1 MFNLK
6 SLLDIE
12 YYKSVCNVSYLILI
26 LVLIFFITFAIK
38 THKRY
43 IKVKDLIGD
52 YDNKVAEGFQ
62 NIQED
67 DKEQILKDLNIDKN
81 DIDIVKR
88 NNREKLSGKGDTAV
102 KEDKVEKPDTMII
115 TPSKIITISPDKI
128 YDKFYADVYDTVALD
143 KPKVTFE
150 AGYIK
155 SLIDLD
161 RGDNKILDVGCGTGQ
176 HTKYLSEHTEYVGLD
191 KSNDMLRHARMN
203 INNNCRLVAGDANKL
218 SVVAEDAFSHIICLY
233 FTIYYFKDPDKLFY
247 NFGRWLK
254 KDGILVIH
262 LVDRDKFD
270 PVLNPANPS
279 RVNSIQKYADKRI
292 TSSIINFN
300 NVTYISDFV
309 LKKNNMA
316 EFQEIIRFKKT
327 NTERRQ
333 RHIMYMFT
341 NKKYVQI
348 AKKNG
353 FELQEIKSMNEVK
366 YEHNYLFVFKKKE

>member
-6 SLLDIE
+6 SILDID
-12 YYKSVCNVSYLILI
+12 YYKSVCNVLYLILI

-43 IKVKDLIGD
+43 IKVKDLVGD
-52 YDNKVAEGFQ
+52 YDNKVEGFQ
-62 NIQED
+62 NMNEEN
-67 DKEQILKDLNIDKN
+67 KKQILKDLNIDKN
-81 DIDIVKR
+81 DIDIVKK
-88 NNREKLSGKGDTAV
+88 NNKKKLSGGDNDT
-102 KEDKVEKPDTMII
+102 DKAETMII
-115 TPSKIITISPDKI
+115 APNKIITIQPDKI
-128 YDKFYADVYDTVALD
+128 YDKFYADVYDSVALD
-143 KPKVTFE
+143 KPKVKFE
-150 AGYIK
+150 VDYIK

-191 KSNDMLRHARMN
+191 RSNDMLRHARMN
-203 INNNCRLVAGDANKL
+203 INSNCRLVAGDANKL
-218 SVVAEDAFSHIICLY
+218 SVVAEDSFSHIICLY
-233 FTIYYFKDPDKLFY
+233 FTIYYFKDPDRLFY

-316 EFQEIIRFKKT
+316 EFQEIIRFKNT

-333 RHIMYMFT
+333 RHLMYMFT
-341 NKKYVQI
+341 NKRYVQI

>member
-6 SLLDIE
+6 SLLDLD
-12 YYKSVCNVSYLILI
+12 YYKSACNVSYVILI
-26 LVLIFFITFAIK
+26 LVLVFFIIFAIK
-38 THKRY
+38 TRKRY
-43 IKVKDLIGD
+43 LKVKNLIGD
-52 YDNKVAEGFQ
+52 YENNKSVEGFK
-62 NIQED
+62 NMEGD
-67 DKEQILKDLNIDKN
+67 DKEKMLKEL
-81 DIDIVKR
+81 DIDSSDIELVKR
-88 NNREKLSGKGDTAV
+88 NAKEKLTGV
-102 KEDKVEKPDTMII
+102 KEKTEDKPDTMII
-115 TPSKIITISPDKI
+115 TPSKIITIPPDKI

-143 KPKVTFE
+143 KPKVKFE
-150 AGYIK
+150 VDYIK
-155 SLIDLD
+155 SLIDID
-161 RGDNKILDVGCGTGQ
+161 RVDNKILDVGCGTGQ
-176 HTKYLSEHTEYVGLD
+176 HTKYLSEHTEYIGLD
-191 KSNDMLRHARMN
+191 RSNDMLRHAKMN

-279 RVNSIQKYADKRI
+279 RINSIQKYTDKRI

-300 NVTYISDFV
+300 NITYISDFV

-327 NTERRQ
+327 NMERRQ
-333 RHIMYMFT
+333 RHLMYMFT
-341 NKKYVQI
+341 NKRYVQI
-348 AKKNG
+348 AKNNG